1 MIHERLICHYSSYF
15 KGACQSGFAESLSKQ
30 FDLADDDPVAFKL
43 FVHWMYSWDK
53 EPLIYNP
60 ATSLSE
66 WSLEIAESAWMP
78 ADKLI
83 APEFGKY
90 ALAQFVQH
98 VHLMTAERLATVY
111 TQTSRD
117 SPLRLFCSR
126 WIAFCRGSK
135 NNDVSKVLQR
145 NEHEELNISIQGSSD
160 DPRRYETGHWYEP
173 CGKSMAPECLHGTNT
188 PQTNWPQMR
197 QPWTS
202 WPRLRTVLLYAALVR
217 SSSLVCAGLSLM
229 KYRLFSLSSF

>member
-1 MIHERLICHYSSYF
+1 MIHRRLICHYSSYF

-60 ATSLSE
+60 ATSLSD
-66 WSLEIAESAWMP
+66 WSLEIAESAWML

-98 VHLMTAERLATVY
+98 VHLMTAERLAAMY

-135 NNDVSKVLQR
+135 INDVSKVLQR
-145 NEHEELNISIQGSSD
+145 NEYEELNISIQGSSD
-160 DPRRYETGHWYEP
+160 DPRRYEIGHWYEP
-173 CGKSMAPECLHGTNT
+173 CGKSMAPECLHGTNA

-202 WPRLRTVLLYAALVR
+202 WPRLGTVLLYATLVR
-217 SSSLVCAGLSLM
+217 SSPSSLCRAIIDEI
-229 KYRLFSLSSF
+229 